1 MPGPQGLGIVGGG
14 ASAVCL
20 LDALSRHENVP
31 ESVTVFDAS
40 PHLWRGRA
48 YQPDS
53 AALRVNAPPED
64 MTVHAGDPHHF
75 LRWLTTRAVLLDTHK
90 DHVDA
95 RAGIAFPPRAV
106 YGDYLEQCARG
117 ALNRLATRGCRI
129 RLVRETVTDLV
140 RDHGL
145 LVARTATGQASFPL
159 DQVALCV
166 GTGVPADPYGL
177 TGAPRFVADPYPV
190 VRQLAGIGRHDR
202 VVVLG
207 SGLTA
212 VDVVLSLT
220 AAGHTGD
227 VVLASRHGVLPGVRQ
242 RPVEHE
248 LRYFTAA
255 RFRAQAARGERL
267 ALDDA
272 VALMRTELTAAGSG
286 LGAVLREIGT
296 DGGEHPFTRLRR
308 RLGMVDDPDPAL
320 RILQRA
326 VPDTGP
332 DVWPLLREPDR
343 ERLLRDHYRTIMSL
357 CCPMPPSSA
366 AVLLEQADRGRLG
379 MVRGVESIRPAA
391 SGGFEVHS
399 SGGVVRADVVVN
411 AVSPPAHRVPPAAAP
426 LVDAMTR
433 RGLAV
438 RHPRGGV
445 AVARATSGLRTP
457 AGTDRQ
463 IYALGD
469 LASGSLF
476 FTFGVPSLVDRAVD
490 IAAAMLREPAGAPAG
505 TAGSMQSV

>member
-1 MPGPQGLGIVGGG
+1 MGIVGGG

-20 LDALSRHENVP
+20 LDALSRHEDVP
-31 ESVTVFDAS
+31 GSVTVFDPS

-53 AALRVNAPPED
+53 AVLRVNAPPED
-64 MTVHAGDPHHF
+64 MTVHAADPDHF
-75 LRWLTTRAVLLDTHK
+75 TRWLQTRAVLLDPHK

-117 ALNRLATRGCRI
+117 ALSRLAARGCRI
-129 RLVRETVTDLV
+129 RLVREAVTDLA
-140 RDHGL
+140 REGGL
-145 LVARTATGQASFPL
+145 LVARTADDQASCTL
-159 DQVALCV
+159 DQVVLCV
-166 GTGVPADPYGL
+166 GTGPPADPYGL
-177 TGAPRFVADPYPV
+177 TGVPRFIADPYPV
-190 VRQLAGIGRHDR
+190 VWRLAGIGARDR

-220 AAGHTGD
+220 AAGHTGN
-227 VVLASRHGVLPGVRQ
+227 VVMASRRGVLPGVRQ
-242 RPVEHE
+242 QPIEHE
-248 LRYFTAA
+248 LRFFTAA
-255 RFRAQAARGERL
+255 RFRAQSARGERL
-267 ALDDA
+267 ALEDA
-272 VALMRTELTAAGSG
+272 VALMRTELTAAGSS
-286 LGAVLREIGT
+286 LGTVLREIGP
-296 DGGEHPFTRLRR
+296 DGGEHPLARLRR
-308 RLGMVDDPDPAL
+308 QLGMVDDPDPGL

-366 AVLLEQADRGRLG
+366 AALLEQADGGRLS
-379 MVRGVESIRPAA
+379 MVRGVESIRPTA
-391 SGGFEVHS
+391 SGGFEVH
-399 SGGVVRADVVVN
+399 GAEGVLRADVVVN

-426 LVDAMTR
+426 LIDSLTG

-445 AVARATSGLRTP
+445 GVARATSGLRTP

-490 IAAAMLREPAGAPAG
+490 IADAIRREAVRGPVG
-505 TAGSMQSV
+505 TADSMQSV